1 MADLIT
7 VLSASGVARLTL
19 NRAERHNAFDDA
31 LVAALNEALAAWSSD
46 PRVRVLVLDANG
58 PSFSAGADLDWMRRT
73 VDYSEAEN
81 LQDARALA
89 RLLQQLDEFP
99 APTLALVQGSAYGG
113 GVGLVAACDVALAV
127 ETARFA
133 LTEVR
138 LGLVPAVISP
148 YVMAA
153 MGARAC
159 RRYMLSAEVFDA
171 RAGLSLG
178 LLHEVVG
185 GGELAAAGERVIDA
199 LLAAAPDAQR
209 IAKRL
214 IARVAGESGAAGR
227 AVQREELAQLI
238 AALRVSQEGQ
248 EGLAAF
254 LARRAPRWAGKGS
267 S

>member
-7 VLSASGVARLTL
+7 GLSASGVARLTL
-19 NRAERHNAFDDA
+19 NRVARHNAFDDA
-31 LVAALNEALAAWSSD
+31 LVAAMNDVLAAWTID
-46 PRVRVLVLDANG
+46 PRVRLLVLDANG
-58 PSFSAGADLDWMRRT
+58 PSFSAGADLDWMRRMA
-73 VDYSEAEN
+73 DYSEAEN

-113 GVGLVAACDVALAV
+113 GVGLVAACDIALGV

-148 YVMAA
+148 YVIAA
-153 MGARAC
+153 LGARAC
-159 RRYMLSAEVFDA
+159 RRYILSAEMFDA
-171 RAGLSLG
+171 RAALSLG
-178 LLHEVVG
+178 LLHEVVAA
-185 GGELAAAGERVIDA
+185 GELVAAGERVIEGLMGA
-199 LLAAAPDAQR
+199 GPDAQR

-214 IARVAGESGAAGR
+214 IARVAGGSDAAER
-227 AVQREELAQLI
+227 AAQREELSQLI
-238 AALRVSQEGQ
+238 AGLRVSDEGQ

-254 LARRAPRWAGKGS
+254 LARRAPRWSGKA
-267 S
+267 